1 MSPVKA
7 KQTVLVAMIALIAI
21 NLYRVKSD
29 GSMYKRLWGT
39 GVVGVFLSILADFAP
54 SIAGP
59 FAVLTVLGSLTN
71 GGDKALQNLLGGAS
85 ATAAVKGPTGTTVPQ
100 GSTTTTTT
108 TTTAPPRV
116 VGPQK

>member
-1 MSPVKA
+1 MTPEKA
-7 KQTVLVAMIALIAI
+7 KQTVLVSMLALIAI

-54 SIAGP
+54 AIAGP

-85 ATAAVKGPTGTTVPQ
+85 AATTVKGPTGTTGPQ
-100 GSTTTTTT
+100 GATTTPTT
-108 TTTAPPRV
+108 TTTAPPETA
-116 VGPQK
+116 GPQK